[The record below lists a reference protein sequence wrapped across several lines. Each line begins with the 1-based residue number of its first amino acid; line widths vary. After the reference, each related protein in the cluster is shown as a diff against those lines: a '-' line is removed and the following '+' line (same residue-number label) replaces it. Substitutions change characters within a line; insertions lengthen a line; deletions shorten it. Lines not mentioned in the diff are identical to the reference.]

1 MFIRK
6 SILSLALLGAM
17 ASPVFATSGTTRND
31 GELGASTHAM
41 PTPVTREQVQREL
54 AEWRKNPVSSGWRE
68 VGGQVGWVPE
78 THRSDLRNGQF
89 VHVDNIPHDSPKPAL
104 ATAQDKRQFTALYGS
119 GS

>member
-6 SILSLALLGAM
+6 SILSFALLGAM
-17 ASPVFATSGTTRND
+17 ASPVFATSGTTPNN

-41 PTPVTREQVQREL
+41 PTTVTREKVQREL
-54 AEWRKNPVSSGWRE
+54 AEWRKNLVSSGWRE
-68 VGGQVGWVPE
+68 VGGEAGWVPE
-78 THRSDLRNGQF
+78 THRYDLRNGQF

>member
-6 SILSLALLGAM
+6 SILSLALLA
-17 ASPVFATSGTTRND
+17 AVTSPAFATSGTTPNN
-31 GELGASTHAM
+31 GELGATTHTM
-41 PTPVTREQVQREL
+41 PTTVTRLQVQREL
-54 AEWRKNPVSSGWRE
+54 TEWRKNPVSSGWRE
-68 VGGQVGWVPE
+68 VGGEAGWVQE
-78 THRSDLRNGQF
+78 THRYDLRNGQF